1 SPTAQP
7 SPGSGS
13 RRPHPPASG
22 SSFGSCPTRFVPP
35 GSPAPPKARR
45 PHLSMVEYHSR
56 GRGLRGHIHW
66 RPPPPAV
73 ARLPAPAPGRA
84 GAADLPAGDPAQSSG
99 GGAGRASAG
108 GGPPG
113 RAPGDPAPGPHLQ
126 QGDLLRE
133 PARARSTR
141 RPQPVAGRGAGP
153 LAAAAG
159 GPPGRPAPAGRSEE
173 HTSELQSR
181 ENLVCRLLLE

>member
-1 SPTAQP
+1 AQP

-13 RRPHPPASG
+13 QRPHPPASG
-22 SSFGSCPTRFVPP
+22 SSFGSCSTRFVPL
-35 GSPAPPKARR
+35 GSPAPPQPRR
-45 PHLSMVEYHSR
+45 PPLSMVAYHPR
-56 GRGLRGHIHW
+56 GRGLRRHVHSS
-66 RPPPPAV
+66 PPPPAV
-73 ARLPAPAPGRA
+73 ARLPAPAPSSA

-99 GGAGRASAG
+99 GGTGRASAA

-159 GPPGRPAPAGRSEE
+159 GPPGRPAPAGAGHPGGAGRAGAAGG
-173 HTSELQSR
+173 
-181 ENLVCRLLLE
+181 